1 MGGANVIAA
10 YPGLSAPPAR
20 RSPAVTEHAMLPG
33 SFTGHF
39 DAVQIIV
46 AAFFAFFLGLVYYLR
61 REDKREGYPLV
72 DISPVGRPIEGFPM
86 MPPPKIYTLLEGG
99 TTQMPHYDE
108 PSEMRAAPL
117 LRFPGAPLVPIG
129 DAMFAEVGPGA
140 YPKRKDKPFMAH
152 GFPQVRPLRVALDW
166 KVAHGDPDP
175 RGMRVQDASRR
186 EVGTV
191 VDLWVDRAVKI
202 LRYLEVELDSSTAGK
217 PVLLPIYHA
226 AIRPKRRVVLVN
238 TLLAGDF
245 HGVPRTA
252 HPEEITA
259 REEDQVNAY
268 YAGAQMYGRGRQG
281 GIVTEIT
288 PAPRV
293 VG

>member
-1 MGGANVIAA
+1 
-10 YPGLSAPPAR
+10 
-20 RSPAVTEHAMLPG
+20 MLPG
-33 SFTGHF
+33 SFTEHF

-72 DISPVGRPIEGFPM
+72 DDISPVGRPIEGFPM
-86 MPPPKIYTLLEGG
+86 MPPAKIYTLLDGG
-99 TTQMPHYDE
+99 TAQMPHYDE

-129 DAMFAEVGPGA
+129 DAMSAEIGPGA
-140 YPKRKDKPFMAH
+140 YPRRQNTPFMAQ
-152 GFPQVRPLRVALDW
+152 GFPQVRPLRVAVDW
-166 KVAHGDPDP
+166 QVARGDPDP
-175 RGMRVQDASRR
+175 RGMRVLDATRR

-191 VDLWVDRAVKI
+191 TDLWVDRAVKI
-202 LRYLEVELDSSTAGK
+202 LRYLEVELDGAAGK
-217 PVLLPIYHA
+217 PLLLPIFHA

-245 HGVPRTA
+245 HGVPRTV

-268 YAGAQMYGRGRQG
+268 YAGAQMYGRGRGG
-281 GIVTEIT
+281 GIVTAIT

-293 VG
+293 AG